1 MQIAYCQLDYET
13 TPGETANDGLLR
25 EEIKKAMIALETAY
39 CGFDNVTDPDL
50 IDCYIFQ
57 VNSALKRYRYL
68 LLQAEKIHNIPKEEL
83 ESSASSKAIF
93 TMNESSEPA
102 EAYT

>member
-13 TPGETANDGLLR
+13 TPGETDNDELLR
-25 EEIKKAMIALETAY
+25 EEIKKAMIALESAY
-39 CGFDNVTDPDL
+39 CGFDNATDPDL

-68 LLQAEKIHNIPKEEL
+68 LLQAEKIHNMPEEKEVPSTL
-83 ESSASSKAIF
+83 NQALF
-93 TMNESSEPA
+93 MTDVPA
-102 EAYT
+102 AYT

>member
-13 TPGETANDGLLR
+13 TPGETDNDELLR
-25 EEIKKAMIALETAY
+25 EEIKKAMIALESAY
-39 CGFDNVTDPDL
+39 CGFDNATDPDL

-68 LLQAEKIHNIPKEEL
+68 LLQAEKIHCIPDEN
-83 ESSASSKAIF
+83 
-93 TMNESSEPA
+93 NEAVSISNKLLMPDTPA
-102 EAYT
+102 VYT

>member
-13 TPGETANDGLLR
+13 TPGETDNDELLR
-25 EEIKKAMIALETAY
+25 EEIKKAMIALESAY
-39 CGFDNVTDPDL
+39 CGFDNATDPDL

-68 LLQAEKIHNIPKEEL
+68 LLQAEKIHNLPEETQD
-83 ESSASSKAIF
+83 SSSRNPSLLMAD
-93 TMNESSEPA
+93 TPA
-102 EAYT
+102 AYT

>member
-13 TPGETANDGLLR
+13 TPGETDNDELLR
-25 EEIKKAMIALETAY
+25 EEIKKAMIALESAY

-68 LLQAEKIHNIPKEEL
+68 LLQAEKIHNVSEETP
-83 ESSASSKAIF
+83 ESSSASASIF
-93 TMNESSEPA
+93 MSETPT
-102 EAYT
+102 AYT

>member
-13 TPGETANDGLLR
+13 TPGETDNDELLR
-25 EEIKKAMIALETAY
+25 EEIKKAMIALESAY
-39 CGFDNVTDPDL
+39 CGFDNATDPDL

-68 LLQAEKIHNIPKEEL
+68 LLQAEKIHNVSDEEPESPSLNQTIYLPDIP
-83 ESSASSKAIF
+83 AV
-93 TMNESSEPA
+93 
-102 EAYT
+102 YT

>member
-13 TPGETANDGLLR
+13 TPGEADNDEILR
-25 EEIKKAMIALETAY
+25 EEIKKAMIALESAY
-39 CGFDNVTDPDL
+39 CGFDNATDPDL

-68 LLQAEKIHNIPKEEL
+68 LLQAEKIHNVTDEEP
-83 ESSASSKAIF
+83 E
-93 TMNESSEPA
+93 EPA
-102 EAYT
+102 LPKTILIPETPAAYT

>member
-1 MQIAYCQLDYET
+1 MKIEYSQLDYEC
-13 TPGETANDGLLR
+13 TPGETDHDELLR
-25 EEIKKAMIALETAY
+25 EEIKKAMIALESAY

-68 LLQAEKIHNIPKEEL
+68 LLQAEKIHGFPEEKP
-83 ESSASSKAIF
+83 ESSTLPKTIF
-93 TMNESSEPA
+93 MPETPA
-102 EAYT
+102 AYT

>member
-13 TPGETANDGLLR
+13 TPGETDNDELLR
-25 EEIKKAMIALETAY
+25 EEIKKAMIALESAY
-39 CGFDNVTDPDL
+39 CGFDNATDPDL

-68 LLQAEKIHNIPKEEL
+68 LLQAEKIHNPPEE
-83 ESSASSKAIF
+83 
-93 TMNESSEPA
+93 EP
-102 EAYT
+102 ELTVPSHKLLLPETPIAYT

>member
-13 TPGETANDGLLR
+13 TPGETDNDELLR
-25 EEIKKAMIALETAY
+25 EEIKKAMIALESAY

-68 LLQAEKIHNIPKEEL
+68 LLQAEKIHNASEETQ
-83 ESSASSKAIF
+83 ESSSASASIF
-93 TMNESSEPA
+93 MSETPT
-102 EAYT
+102 AYT